1 MCCICTYILVA
12 TPFRHLQVGKVDHKQ
27 IVVTYLLSILS
38 SNPEWS
44 RILGWYICEWN
55 GFFSD
60 QKKGRVFIS
69 VKYKTK
75 KDLKVEVFY
84 NT

>member
-1 MCCICTYILVA
+1 MIYM
-12 TPFRHLQVGKVDHKQ
+12 RM
-27 IVVTYLLSILS
+27 
-38 SNPEWS
+38 EW
-44 RILGWYICEWN
+44 
-55 GFFSD
+55 FFSD